1 MFLGMA
7 FATYLPWL
15 WLRSRDFTAFNLHV
29 EADYTSHLMV
39 SLVCGRG
46 CLLYRS
52 HVVILTRLF
61 FIETSN
67 TQ

>member
-7 FATYLPWL
+7 FATYLPCL
-15 WLRSRDFTAFNLHV
+15 WLRSRYFTAFNLYV

-46 CLLYRS
+46 RRLSRS

-61 FIETSN
+61 FIETYN